1 MAALSGGAGV
11 RMAAPT
17 LPTAWMTTAEEADA
31 VVLRPRGRWDVGG
44 IAALDSDLRGMRP
57 VAGKAIRIDLGA
69 VEALDT
75 AGAWVLYRTER
86 TWRGAGHETEISG
99 ARPEHSLLLDQ
110 IRAND
115 KPCEIEPARDALWV
129 KVLADVGEGVADG
142 FRETGQLLGL
152 VGAVLTTFLRG
163 LRRPRHL
170 RLTSLVH
177 HIEKAGLNAIP
188 IVGLIAFLIG
198 VVLAYQG
205 STQLAR
211 FGAEI
216 FSVNLVAVAVLREMG
231 ILLTAVVVAGRSGS
245 AFTAHIGSM
254 KANEEVDALRA
265 LGLDPVEILVLPRVL
280 ALAIAMPLLAFFAD
294 IMGLLGGGV
303 MAWAALGISP
313 GAFIER
319 LNAAVGLWAF
329 WVGIIKAP
337 VFGILIALVACNEG
351 LRVVGG
357 AEGVGRRTTRSVVIS
372 ILLVIVVDAFFSIF
386 FAYIGV

>member
-142 FRETGQLLGL
+142 FCETGQLLGL

-372 ILLVIVVDAFFSIF
+372 IFLVIVVDAFFSIF

>member
-1 MAALSGGAGV
+1 
-11 RMAAPT
+11 MAAPT
-17 LPTAWMTTAEEADA
+17 LPSAWMTTAEDGDA
-31 VVLRPRGRWDVGG
+31 LVVQARGRWDLGG
-44 IAALDSDLRGMRP
+44 IAALDSELRHMRP
-57 VAGKAIRIDLGA
+57 AAGKSIRFDLGA
-69 VEALDT
+69 LEALDT
-75 AGAWVLYRTER
+75 AGAWVLHRTASA
-86 TWRGAGHETEISG
+86 WRGASHATEISG
-99 ARPEHSLLLDQ
+99 ARPEHSVLLDQ
-110 IRAND
+110 IRAHD
-115 KPCEIEPARDALWV
+115 RPCEIEPARRTLWV
-129 KVLADVGEGVADG
+129 KVVADVGEGVADG
-142 FRETGQLLGL
+142 FRETGEILSL
-152 VGAVLTTFLRG
+152 VGAVLVTFLAA
-163 LRRPRHL
+163 LREPRRL
-170 RLTSLVH
+170 RVTSLVH
-177 HIEKAGLNAIP
+177 HLEKAGLNAVP

-205 STQLAR
+205 STQLVR

-294 IMGLLGGGV
+294 MMGLLGGGV
-303 MAWAALGISP
+303 MAWAVLGISP

-337 VFGILIALVACNEG
+337 VFGFLIALVACNEG

-357 AEGVGRRTTRSVVIS
+357 AESVSRRTTRSVVIS
-372 ILLVIVVDAFFSIF
+372 IFLVIVVDAFFSIF
-386 FAYIGV
+386 FAYVGV

>member
-372 ILLVIVVDAFFSIF
+372 IFLVIVVDAFFSIF

>member
-1 MAALSGGAGV
+1 
-11 RMAAPT
+11 MAAPT
-17 LPTAWMTTAEEADA
+17 HPSAWMSTVEEADA
-31 VVLRPRGRWDVGG
+31 LVVQARGRWDIGG
-44 IAALDSDLRGMRP
+44 IAALDSQLRHMRP
-57 VAGKAIRIDLGA
+57 AAGKSIRFDIGAI
-69 VEALDT
+69 EALDT
-75 AGAWVLYRTER
+75 AGAWVLHRTAS
-86 TWRGAGHETEISG
+86 TWRGAGHATEISG
-99 ARPEHSLLLDQ
+99 ARPEHSALLDQ

-115 KPCEIEPARDALWV
+115 RPCEIEPARRALWANV
-129 KVLADVGEGVADG
+129 VADVGEGVADG
-142 FRETGQLLGL
+142 FRETGEILSL
-152 VGAVLTTFLRG
+152 VGAVLVTFLAA
-163 LRRPRHL
+163 LRNPRRL
-170 RLTSLVH
+170 RVTSLVH
-177 HIEKAGLNAIP
+177 HLEKAGLNAVP

-294 IMGLLGGGV
+294 MMGLLGGGV
-303 MAWAALGISP
+303 MAWAVLGISP

-329 WVGIIKAP
+329 WIGIIKAP

-357 AEGVGRRTTRSVVIS
+357 AESVVRRTTRSVVIS
-372 ILLVIVVDAFFSIF
+372 IFLVIVVDAFFSIF
-386 FAYIGV
+386 FAYVGI

>member
-170 RLTSLVH
+170 RLTSLVY

-372 ILLVIVVDAFFSIF
+372 IFLVIVVDAFFSIF

>member
-1 MAALSGGAGV
+1 
-11 RMAAPT
+11 
-17 LPTAWMTTAEEADA
+17 
-31 VVLRPRGRWDVGG
+31 
-44 IAALDSDLRGMRP
+44 MRP
-57 VAGKAIRIDLGA
+57 AAGKAIRIDIGA
-69 VEALDT
+69 LEALDT
-75 AGAWVLYRTER
+75 AGAWILHRTASA
-86 TWRGAGHETEISG
+86 WRGAGHAIEISG
-99 ARPEHSLLLDQ
+99 ALAEHSVLLDQ
-110 IRAND
+110 IRVND
-115 KPCEIEPARDALWV
+115 KPCEIEPARRATLV
-129 KVLADVGEGVADG
+129 RVLAEVGEGVADG
-142 FRETGQLLGL
+142 FRETGELLSL
-152 VGAVLTTFLRG
+152 VGAVLTTFLG
-163 LRRPRHL
+163 ALGRPRRL
-170 RLTSLVH
+170 RMTSVVH
-177 HIEKAGLNAIP
+177 HLERAGLNAVP

-205 STQLAR
+205 STQLQR

-254 KANEEVDALRA
+254 TANEEVDALRA

-303 MAWAALGISP
+303 MAWVALGISP
-313 GAFIER
+313 AAFIER

-351 LRVVGG
+351 SRVVGG
-357 AEGVGRRTTRSVVIS
+357 AESVGRRTTRSVVIS
-372 ILLVIVVDAFFSIF
+372 IFLVIVVDAFFSIF
-386 FAYIGV
+386 FAYVGV